1 MWKIKTQKIVGDILP
16 SKIVYEYMVIETFL
30 AILKSKKI
38 LGNICFSE
46 QIFYRKQSLGVPVNV
61 LFLIYKDKSG
71 KLEENLADDQSHLG
85 VKLIAL
91 KVKYVGL

>member
-1 MWKIKTQKIVGDILP
+1 MDSAIIGFPNTYPLDSNFSVGYCYP
-16 SKIVYEYMVIETFL
+16 TFEQ
-30 AILKSKKI
+30 
-38 LGNICFSE
+38 LGPDLIIND
-46 QIFYRKQSLGVPVNV
+46 
-61 LFLIYKDKSG
+61 LFLINKDKSG

>member
-1 MWKIKTQKIVGDILP
+1 M
-16 SKIVYEYMVIETFL
+16 
-30 AILKSKKI
+30 ILKSKKI

>member
-1 MWKIKTQKIVGDILP
+1 MDSAIIGFPNTYPLDSDFSVGYSYP
-16 SKIVYEYMVIETFL
+16 TFEQ
-30 AILKSKKI
+30 
-38 LGNICFSE
+38 LGPDLI
-46 QIFYRKQSLGVPVNV
+46 INV
-61 LFLIYKDKSG
+61 LFLINKDKSG